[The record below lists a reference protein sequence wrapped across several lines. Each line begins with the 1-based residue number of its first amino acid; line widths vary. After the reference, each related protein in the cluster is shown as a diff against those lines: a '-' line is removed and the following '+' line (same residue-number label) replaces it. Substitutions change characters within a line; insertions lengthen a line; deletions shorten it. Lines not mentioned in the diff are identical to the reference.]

1 MQMNHPL
8 WPVVRESA
16 RRIVKSDSIII
27 SAPME
32 FADLINQLA
41 DYIGEKI
48 PQRANLPKHQVS
60 DSKGIEIYQMNSG
73 NPEQIIYIGNVVPN
87 VEVCWV
93 EMEIAEGFI
102 AIIESCQQL
111 LDAGYP
117 GCVGCEGSIQ
127 EGRWN
132 EIEFRHKR
140 N

>member
-16 RRIVKSDSIII
+16 RRIVKSDSISI

-32 FADLINQLA
+32 FAYLINQLA
-41 DYIGEKI
+41 DYIVEKI
-48 PQRANLPKHQVS
+48 PQRANLPKNKVS
-60 DSKGIEIYQMNSG
+60 DSKDIQINQV
-73 NPEQIIYIGNVVPN
+73 NPENLELIIYIGKVEPN
-87 VEVCWV
+87 FEVCWV
-93 EMEIAEGFI
+93 EMEIAEGFS
-102 AIIESCQQL
+102 AIIESCKQL

-117 GCVGCEGSIQ
+117 GCVGCDDSIQ

-132 EIEFRHKR
+132 EIEFRDKR

>member
-1 MQMNHPL
+1 
-8 WPVVRESA
+8 
-16 RRIVKSDSIII
+16 
-27 SAPME
+27 ME

-60 DSKGIEIYQMNSG
+60 DSKDIQIYQV
-73 NPEQIIYIGNVVPN
+73 NPENLELIIYIGKVEPN
-87 VEVCWV
+87 FEVCWV
-93 EMEIAEGFI
+93 EMEIAEGFT
-102 AIIESCQQL
+102 AIIESCKQL

-117 GCVGCEGSIQ
+117 GCVGCDDSIQ

-132 EIEFRHKR
+132 EIEFRDKR

>member
-16 RRIVKSDSIII
+16 RRIVKSDSISI

-60 DSKGIEIYQMNSG
+60 DSKDIQIHQV
-73 NPEQIIYIGNVVPN
+73 NPENLELIIYIGKVEPN
-87 VEVCWV
+87 FEVCWV
-93 EMEIAEGFI
+93 EMEIAEGFTLSLI
-102 AIIESCQQL
+102 HI
-111 LDAGYP
+111 
-117 GCVGCEGSIQ
+117 
-127 EGRWN
+127 
-132 EIEFRHKR
+132 
-140 N
+140 